1 VGAGLCPQYPV
12 ASENNTKHPVSMTE
26 AGVCSDITPINSTNF
41 IGVILINYIT
51 GISSAKVKLL
61 RVHHQVASVIGSVSV
76 V

>member
-1 VGAGLCPQYPV
+1 
-12 ASENNTKHPVSMTE
+12 MTE
-26 AGVCSDITPINSTNF
+26 AGVCSDIMPINSTNF
-41 IGVILINYIT
+41 IGVILIYYIT